1 MLRKPEFI
9 MPTNEEDALINQGI
23 SQDADSPELT
33 AEDFLN
39 AKPASVSMP
48 ELAAQSARATKNAHK
63 NTGLNAT
70 ESRSVIVRCL

>member
-9 MPTNEEDALINQGI
+9 MPTDEEDALINQGI

-48 ELAAQSARATKNAHK
+48 ELAAQSARATKSAHK
-63 NTGLNAT
+63 NIGLNAT
-70 ESRSVIVRCL
+70 GSRSVVVRCL